1 MDPCVKHNA
10 KYNSFMIKNK
20 NKTNLKNLIVLEIFY
35 KYLWAYNMYIKL
47 QYSVLISKRI
57 IWHITLIQN

>member
-20 NKTNLKNLIVLEIFY
+20 NKTNLKNLIVLEIF
-35 KYLWAYNMYIKL
+35 L
-47 QYSVLISKRI
+47 QIFMSLQHV
-57 IWHITLIQN
+57 H